1 MEADWEIELGGD
13 APVIDVSWA
22 GFVDLRRSPEKASEL
37 SEVLLL
43 PALAS
48 PLVRLNSPHSFVY
61 SVKCDVWPITEID
74 PLEFDAPEQ
83 LAAHG
88 MAVYLDLVPCDP
100 TLWTNPEKAIP
111 WCRTVSAR
119 LKSVALCCC
128 RIDLVVRRAI
138 RTPDL
143 DDGIG
148 ITAYCAACGPT
159 VEAAAAHL
167 GSVLAVFAD
176 SIQPGVPRGPAHS
189 TLQ

>member
-1 MEADWEIELGGD
+1 VEADWEIELGGG

-88 MAVYLDLVPCDP
+88 MVVYLDLVPCDP
-100 TLWTNPEKAIP
+100 TLWTNPEKVIP

-176 SIQPGVPRGPAHS
+176 SIQPGVPRVVS
-189 TLQ
+189 